1 MITNLEKKLKFIE
14 LVDEMKNIERAIFLR
29 NWKQET
35 DAEHSYHLA
44 MMVITFADDFP
55 ELNIEKCLKLALIH
69 DVVEIYAWDTV
80 ALDKEA
86 EKTKDE
92 REKAS
97 LLRLEKEFGDILP
110 EFIELLKEYECKA
123 SKEAK
128 FVYSLDKV
136 HPIMQVVMEKWKTWK
151 NWWIDFDEIMQRQY
165 SKIYPEFWLE
175 KILDIY
181 FERAKKEKLFYKK
194 DKDEGNN

>member
-55 ELNIEKCLKLALIH
+55 ELNIEKCLKFALIH
-69 DVVEIYAWDTV
+69 DVIEIYAWDTV

-97 LLRLEKEFGDILP
+97 LLRLEKEFWDVFP
-110 EFIELLKEYECKA
+110 ELIKLLKEYDLKS
-123 SKEAK
+123 SKEAQ

-136 HPIMQVVMEKWKTWK
+136 HPVIQNVLEWWKWRNKWK
-151 NWWIDFDEIMQRQY
+151 IDFDEIMQRQY
-165 SKIYPEFWLE
+165 SKIYGEFWLE

-181 FERAKKEKLFYKK
+181 FEKAKKEKIFYKK
-194 DKDEGNN
+194 NKNEGNN

>member
-55 ELNIEKCLKLALIH
+55 ELNIEKCLKFALIH
-69 DVVEIYAWDTV
+69 DVIEIYAWDTV

-97 LLRLEKEFGDILP
+97 LLRLEKEFWDVFP
-110 EFIELLKEYECKA
+110 ELIKLLKEYDLKS
-123 SKEAK
+123 SKEAQ

-136 HPIMQVVMEKWKTWK
+136 HPVIQNVLEWWKWRNKWK
-151 NWWIDFDEIMQRQY
+151 IDFDEIMQRQY
-165 SKIYPEFWLE
+165 SKIYGEFWLE

-181 FERAKKEKLFYKK
+181 FEKAKKEKIFYKK

>member
-29 NWKQET
+29 NWRQET

-69 DVVEIYAWDTV
+69 DIVEIYAWDTI

-86 EKTKDE
+86 EKTKIE

-97 LLRLEKEFGDILP
+97 LLRLEKEFSSVLP
-110 EFIELLKEYECKA
+110 EFIELLKEYESKS
-123 SKEAK
+123 SKEAQ

-181 FERAKKEKLFYKK
+181 FEKAKAENLFYKK
-194 DKDEGNN
+194 EKYEGNS

>member
-1 MITNLEKKLKFIE
+1 MLTNLEKKLKFIE

-44 MMVITFADDFP
+44 MMVMTFAWDFP
-55 ELNIEKCLKLALIH
+55 DLNIEKCLKFALIH
-69 DVVEIYAWDTV
+69 DMVEIYAWDTI

-86 EKTKDE
+86 EKTKIK

-97 LLRLEKEFGDILP
+97 LLRFEKEFFDILP
-110 EFIELLKEYECKA
+110 EFIELLKEYEDKS

-136 HPIMQVVMEKWKTWK
+136 HPVIQNVLEWWKWRNNWK
-151 NWWIDFDEIMQRQY
+151 IDFGEIMQRQY
-165 SKIYPEFWLE
+165 SKVYPEFWLE

-181 FERAKKEKLFYKK
+181 FEKAKEENLFYKK
-194 DKDEGNN
+194 DKNEGNS

>member
-1 MITNLEKKLKFIE
+1 MITNLENKLKFIE

-55 ELNIEKCLKLALIH
+55 ELNIEKCLKFALIH
-69 DVVEIYAWDTV
+69 DVIEIYAWDTV

-97 LLRLEKEFGDILP
+97 LLRLEKEFWDVFP
-110 EFIELLKEYECKA
+110 ELIKLLKEYDLKS
-123 SKEAK
+123 SKEAQ

-136 HPIMQVVMEKWKTWK
+136 HPVIQNVLEWWKWRNKWK
-151 NWWIDFDEIMQRQY
+151 IDFDEIMQRQY
-165 SKIYPEFWLE
+165 SKIYGEFWLE

-181 FERAKKEKLFYKK
+181 FEKAKKEKIFYKK